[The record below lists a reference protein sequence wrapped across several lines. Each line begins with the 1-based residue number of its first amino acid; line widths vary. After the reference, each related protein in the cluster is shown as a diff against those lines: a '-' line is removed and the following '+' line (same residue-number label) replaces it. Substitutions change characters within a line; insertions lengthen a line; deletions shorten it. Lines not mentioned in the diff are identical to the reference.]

1 LERILIID
9 DDDAIR
15 RTLELHLVD
24 RGYAVTTGADRV
36 SGKEQWDKHEP
47 DIVILDLK
55 LPDGDGISLLDQQ
68 LRDGSEATVI
78 MVTGHH
84 DMENA
89 IRAMKSGAFN
99 YIHKPLDIDEL
110 DAALA
115 KAVDQIRAR
124 RRAMTLESQ
133 YDDAYKPGRIA
144 GQSQAILEIH
154 KQIGLVSKSKVN
166 VLIVGE
172 SGTGKE
178 LVARAI
184 HQNSAPDQPF
194 VAVNC
199 SAIVPALMESEL
211 FGHERGAFTGAHQRK
226 IGKLQLA
233 ASGTL
238 FLDEV
243 GDLPFELQAKLL
255 RVIQEKSFD
264 RVGGISEIS
273 FDARIIS
280 ATNRSLEDMV
290 KNSQFRDDLYFRL
303 KVVEIVVPP
312 LRNRK
317 DDIPQLVPYL
327 LEKINRD
334 LHRKITKI
342 PDHMMKQLLQYDWP
356 GNVRELENVLIQ
368 AVVRSTADTLTLD
381 FFPERVFPIGTKR
394 ELKSLA
400 DVEKEHI
407 EHILVEVG
415 GNLGKACDVLG
426 ITRPTLRK
434 KMEEYRIKPITH

>member
-1 LERILIID
+1 MERILIVD

-15 RTLELHLVD
+15 RTLELHLAD
-24 RGYAVTTGADRV
+24 KGFAVITGADRA
-36 SGKEQWDKHEP
+36 SGKEQWDRHEP

-68 LRDGSEATVI
+68 VQAGSEAIVI

-110 DAALA
+110 DAALK

-124 RRAMTLESQ
+124 HRAMTLESQ
-133 YDDAYKPGRIA
+133 YDDEYKPGRIA

-178 LVARAI
+178 LVARAV

-199 SAIVPALMESEL
+199 SAIVPTLMESEL
-211 FGHERGAFTGAHQRK
+211 FGHERGSFTGAHQRK
-226 IGKLQLA
+226 IGKMQLA

-243 GDLPFELQAKLL
+243 GDLPLDLQAKIL
-255 RVIQEKSFD
+255 RVIQEKSFE
-264 RVGGISEIS
+264 RVGGTSEIS

-280 ATNRSLEDMV
+280 ATHRNLDKMV

-303 KVVEIVVPP
+303 KVVEIIIPP
-312 LRNRK
+312 LRDRRE
-317 DDIPQLVPYL
+317 DIPQLVSHL

-342 PDHMMKQLLQYDWP
+342 SDQMMKQLLKYDWP
-356 GNVRELENVLIQ
+356 GNVRELENVLTQ
-368 AVVRSTADTLTLD
+368 SVVRSTGDTLSLD
-381 FFPERVFPIGTKR
+381 LFPEHVFPTGAKR

-407 EHILVEVG
+407 ENVLIEVG
-415 GNLGKACDVLG
+415 GNLGKACEILG
-426 ITRPTLRK
+426 ISRPTLRK
-434 KMEEYRIKPITH
+434 KMEDYDIKPIVR